1 VKPASSIS
9 ALAARAEELVL
20 SDTHFGVG
28 LVELDLF
35 RRIEV
40 ERGPVES
47 SPGRRDSILPPSK
60 RAFLNQKPESRVNH
74 SVNCA

>member
-20 SDTHFGVG
+20 SDTHLGVG
-28 LVELDLF
+28 LVELDLA

-60 RAFLNQKPESRVNH
+60 RAFLNQSLIHAANHFVN
-74 SVNCA
+74 SA

>member
-1 VKPASSIS
+1 
-9 ALAARAEELVL
+9 
-20 SDTHFGVG
+20 
-28 LVELDLF
+28 VELDLA

-60 RAFLNQKPESRVNH
+60 RAFLNQSLIHAANHFVN
-74 SVNCA
+74 SA